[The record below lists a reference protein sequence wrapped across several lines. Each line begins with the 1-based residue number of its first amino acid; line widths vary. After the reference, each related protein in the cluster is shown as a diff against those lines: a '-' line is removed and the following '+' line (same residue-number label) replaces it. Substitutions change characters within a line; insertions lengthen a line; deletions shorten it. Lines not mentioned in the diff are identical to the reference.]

1 MDVSIIIV
9 NYNTLEMTK
18 ECIESI
24 YNWTKDINIEII
36 LVDNCSKDG
45 SKEYFEKDKRIKY
58 IYNYENFGF
67 GKANNI
73 GAKEATGKYLF
84 LLNSDTLLI
93 SDAIN
98 HFFNFLET
106 HTDIASC
113 GANLISA
120 DGEIVTSHGRFPS
133 LMYEF
138 SAIGFSKL
146 YKSVFRN
153 KYARSQT
160 INEGDILNPHYITG
174 ADIFIRA
181 EIFRALKGFDEGF
194 FMYYEETD
202 LYKRMQNLG
211 LRSIL
216 LPEVSIIH
224 KVGGSQKKACNV
236 NKFKILFASKIRFWA
251 KHHPHRNIKIVKI
264 FSLLQVLSHMNLYR
278 ANFEEIKKTIFTTPI
293 PQDLRHLH

>member
-9 NYNTLEMTK
+9 NYNTLQMTK

-24 YNWTKDINIEII
+24 FKWTKDIKIEII
-36 LVDNCSKDG
+36 LVDNGSNDG
-45 SKEYFEKDKRIKY
+45 SKEHFEKDKRIKY
-58 IYNYENFGF
+58 IYNYDNLGF

-73 GAKEATGKYLF
+73 GAKEATGKYFF
-84 LLNSDTLLI
+84 LLNSDTLLLSDTI
-93 SDAIN
+93 S
-98 HFFNFLET
+98 HFFYFMERN
-106 HTDIASC
+106 TDIASC

-120 DGEIVTSHGRFPS
+120 NGEIVTSHGRFPS

-146 YKSVFRN
+146 YNSIFRN

-160 INEGDILNPHYITG
+160 INEGDILHPHYITG

-181 EIFRALKGFDEGF
+181 NIFRELKGFDEGF

-224 KVGGSQKKACNV
+224 KVGGSQKKSCNT

-251 KHHPHRNIKIVKI
+251 KHHHHFKLKIVRL
-264 FSLLQVLSHMNLYR
+264 FSLLQVLSHITIYR
-278 ANFEEIKKTIFTTPI
+278 ANFKEIKKTIFTTPV
-293 PQDLRHLH
+293 PTDLHHLH